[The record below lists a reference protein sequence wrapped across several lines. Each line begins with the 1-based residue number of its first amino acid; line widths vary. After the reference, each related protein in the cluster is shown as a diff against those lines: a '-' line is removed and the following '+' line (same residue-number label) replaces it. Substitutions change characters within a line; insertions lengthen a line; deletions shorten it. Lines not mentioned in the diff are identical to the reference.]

1 MCTDALLHTFISTH
15 WFQSSFCWFVF
26 LFFTLYDRIHLT
38 RAGWAAGAGWLEP
51 CGCCHWT
58 PLLPPSLSA
67 DALETRWPQH
77 PPSPPPRGAARTEGH
92 ACMLTARPQARMH
105 MQRPWLMHTQVNENK
120 QTTTSPDRLFFSLP
134 PHWAIQVKPALGL
147 NCTILCRE
155 TSLHVPLMH
164 KGTKTYKLCCEADI

>member
-1 MCTDALLHTFISTH
+1 MLLFCLLYAWQLTVNFISHETCARMPYYALLFPHTDSKPL
-15 WFQSSFCWFVF
+15 FVDLFF

-58 PLLPPSLSA
+58 LLLPPSLSA

-92 ACMLTARPQARMH
+92 ACMLTARPQARICK
-105 MQRPWLMHTQVNENK
+105 RPWLMHAQVNEKK
-120 QTTTSPDRLFFSLP
+120 QTTTSPGFL
-134 PHWAIQVKPALGL
+134 K
-147 NCTILCRE
+147 
-155 TSLHVPLMH
+155 LHNPL
-164 KGTKTYKLCCEADI
+164 